1 MKRLDVTYDANG
13 NPGKIYFTNGSVT
26 KYKYS
31 AAGEKLR
38 VTNLTAVPN
47 ITVAIGSARELAPSE
62 IQCADSTDYL
72 LGGGLVMEDGMIDK
86 FLFNGGYASA
96 SMTSPTTYSFSFYY
110 YNQDH
115 LGNNREVVDSAGT
128 VKQITHYYPFGTP
141 YADPSTILNASL
153 QPYKYNFSIER
164 GKRKPACSSEREK
177 NRPEVNGKELDRMHG
192 LEWYDYG
199 ARIYEPGICRFM
211 TMDPLCEKYYNISPY
226 AYCANNPVNLIDP
239 IGMEPVYNMRGEF
252 LGTTSEGFTGDV
264 MIYSGFMKINFE
276 SYTRKMLEEKMSDFF
291 KTYDTVNGSNRDG
304 LSNDTKSKIW
314 TNLVSHFEGTQIYDE
329 KFSMSK
335 ITGNSIQFH
344 YIKKAGWWT
353 NPRTWEINGC
363 DGYNYETTVENLAS
377 SIIVHEW
384 YSHAQKKTNDILKS
398 HRLAYKNVINY
409 KSFWDKTTDKYKQF
423 CLEMLRDYTKIETG
437 RTQVD
442 RLYRNLFK
450 RYVK

>member
-1 MKRLDVTYDANG
+1 MSKRMIIVSRLAHLWNA
-13 NPGKIYFTNGSVT
+13 S
-26 KYKYS
+26 
-31 AAGEKLR
+31 
-38 VTNLTAVPN
+38 TA
-47 ITVAIGSARELAPSE
+47 
-62 IQCADSTDYL
+62 
-72 LGGGLVMEDGMIDK
+72 
-86 FLFNGGYASA
+86 
-96 SMTSPTTYSFSFYY
+96 SPTTYTFSFYY

-115 LGNNREVVDSAGT
+115 LGNNREVVDSAG
-128 VKQITHYYPFGTP
+128 VVSQITHYYPFGTP
-141 YADPSTILNASL
+141 YADPSTILGTSL
-153 QPYKYNFSIER
+153 QPYKYN
-164 GKRKPACSSEREK
+164 
-177 NRPEVNGKELDRMHG
+177 GKEFDKMHG
-192 LEWYDYG
+192 LNTYDYG
-199 ARIYEPGICRFM
+199 ARQYDPILGRWDR
-211 TMDPLCEKYYNISPY
+211 MDPLCEKYYAISPY
-226 AYCANNPVNLIDP
+226 AYCMNNPVNLIDP
-239 IGMEPVYNMRGEF
+239 IGMEPVYNMDGEF

-276 SYTRKMLEEKMSDFF
+276 SYTRDVLEEKILDFF

-314 TNLVSHFEGTQIYDE
+314 TDLVSHFEGTQIYDE

-344 YIKKAGWWT
+344 YIERTSWWT